1 MKRIVVVIAAACGG
15 TSAPVA
21 GPTLGDGAPVAPVTA
36 CYQGVSSGAGQR
48 VQTVARRTVD
58 RANSQIIEDVARG
71 DAGEVRAFHV
81 VMAVTGD
88 AFTLREAGGAFTG
101 SGTLSGPAWQW
112 TSWVS
117 RTTQLAGGSTVEV
130 ESREELTRAGLVAHK
145 DIKKDGK
152 VVASTIDELTAID
165 CAGWDTARA
174 ALAVPV
180 LDDALC
186 ERSCRRYATLR
197 FVASAEPELA
207 KLPPDQREAAGKQK
221 AEELRGKLEA
231 GLPSCISQCRS
242 ANNPTQTACFARAE
256 TIQQLAKCDS

>member
-21 GPTLGDGAPVAPVTA
+21 GPTLNESPVAPVTV

-58 RANSQIIEDVARG
+58 RANNQIVEDVARG
-71 DAGEVRAFHV
+71 DAGDVRAFHV
-81 VMAVTGD
+81 VMAVTGN
-88 AFTLREAGGAFTG
+88 AFTLREAAGAFTG
-101 SGTLSGPAWQW
+101 SGTLTGPAWQW

-117 RTTQLAGGSTVEV
+117 TTTQLAGGSTVEV
-130 ESREELTRAGLVAHK
+130 ESREEVTKAGLIAHK

-152 VVASTIDELTAID
+152 VVASTTDELTAID
-165 CAGWDTARA
+165 CAGWDAARA

-186 ERSCRRYATLR
+186 ERSCRRFATLR
-197 FVASAEPELA
+197 FAVAAEPELA
-207 KLPPDQREAAGKQK
+207 KLPPDQREAARAQK

-231 GLPSCISQCRS
+231 GLPSCISQCRA
-242 ANNPTQTACFARAE
+242 ANNVSQTACFARAE
-256 TIQQLAKCDS
+256 TIEQLAKCDQ